1 MCEESVLLIT
11 PKQKEK
17 NMKVKIKAIAKT
29 LPLPPAYASLH
40 KESGDKQEKPNEEQ
54 ATQETPGEKPDDG
67 QETPQKRDW
76 SKVNRGINSGSY
88 GRPVFWNEDRLRVLK
103 DLRDQGKSYAEIAE
117 EFGKT
122 PEACRRQWYKAS
134 GY

>member
-1 MCEESVLLIT
+1 
-11 PKQKEK
+11 
-17 NMKVKIKAIAKT
+17 MKVKAKIRAT
-29 LPLPPAYASLH
+29 TKNLPLPPAYASLH
-40 KESGDKQEKPNEEQ
+40 KETEVKPDKLNEEK
-54 ATQETPGEKPDDG
+54 ATQTSSREKTGDG
-67 QETPQKRDW
+67 QEEPKKRDW
-76 SKVNRGINSGSY
+76 SKVNRGANKGDY
-88 GRPVFWNEDRLRVLK
+88 GRPVFWNEARLRVLK